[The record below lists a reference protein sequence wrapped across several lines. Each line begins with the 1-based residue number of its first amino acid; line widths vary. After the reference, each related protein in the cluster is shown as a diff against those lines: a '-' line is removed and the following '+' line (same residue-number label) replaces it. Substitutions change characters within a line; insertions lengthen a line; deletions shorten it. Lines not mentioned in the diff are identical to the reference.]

1 MWFNVPRDFIPRRC
15 SRSPQTRYIFCWRQ
29 GNSTECLSAPRTVK
43 ATPSHFQLLAWRK
56 EARLLT
62 GLNRR
67 QPVTILYKLGAG
79 PCPFKFPSHHCRRPM
94 PFTWLA
100 WWTESN
106 SQKGASAPRKI
117 LDGFTCFQ
125 HLIGYFSAGL
135 KNILGTLV
143 SGKVTKDSGLVPHPS
158 WFKNEMESPGQLS
171 EEEKKPTTPDA
182 MDFPYPSSLPQK
194 HANSS
199 NNI

>member
-1 MWFNVPRDFIPRRC
+1 
-15 SRSPQTRYIFCWRQ
+15 
-29 GNSTECLSAPRTVK
+29 
-43 ATPSHFQLLAWRK
+43 
-56 EARLLT
+56 
-62 GLNRR
+62 
-67 QPVTILYKLGAG
+67 
-79 PCPFKFPSHHCRRPM
+79 M

-171 EEEKKPTTPDA
+171 EEEKKTPQLQMPWISLILPASHKSMPTPVTI
-182 MDFPYPSSLPQK
+182 YNQ
-194 HANSS
+194 NV
-199 NNI
+199 